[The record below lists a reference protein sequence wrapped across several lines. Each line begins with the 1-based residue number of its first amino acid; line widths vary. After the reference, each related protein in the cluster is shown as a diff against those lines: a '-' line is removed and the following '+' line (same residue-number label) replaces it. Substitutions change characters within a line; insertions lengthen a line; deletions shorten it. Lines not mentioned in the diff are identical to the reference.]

1 MRLHKIGPRG
11 AMHATNDPLQ
21 SRLVLPSIHRPLT
34 WISLF
39 RLLFSPERL
48 TAGNTGYDSLR
59 EKMGAQGHG
68 QLNGGAGC
76 KDDTA
81 KNAFKDLA
89 SRFLAA
95 QAAVDR
101 ELPWRSHY
109 HQSSI

>member
-1 MRLHKIGPRG
+1 MRLHKIAPRG
-11 AMHATNDPLQ
+11 GMHATNDPLQ

-68 QLNGGAGC
+68 QINGGGGC
-76 KDDTA
+76 KDDTG
-81 KNAFKDLA
+81 KNAFKDRA
-89 SRFLAA
+89 RSFLAA
-95 QAAVDR
+95 QGEVDG
-101 ELPWRSHY
+101 EFLWRSHY
-109 HQSSI
+109 HQS